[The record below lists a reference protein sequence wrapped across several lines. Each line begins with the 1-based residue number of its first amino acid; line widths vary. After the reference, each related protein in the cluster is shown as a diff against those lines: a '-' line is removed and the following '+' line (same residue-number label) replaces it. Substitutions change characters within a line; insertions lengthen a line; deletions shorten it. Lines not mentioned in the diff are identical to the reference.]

1 MRVYIDSPK
10 NSCMFN
16 NNNVI
21 KFAMFISIIV
31 SEAFTNLS
39 KERLIMLLYKKC

>member
-1 MRVYIDSPK
+1 MRVNIDSPK

-16 NNNVI
+16 NNVI
-21 KFAMFISIIV
+21 KFAMFNSIIV

-39 KERLIMLLYKKC
+39 KER